1 MTSLIPAKVV
11 GKIVLCYCGTNARYA
26 SGVVMVLVNIVA
38 NGKVLESDVH
48 ILTGVGI
55 G

>member
-11 GKIVLCYCGTNARYA
+11 GKIVLCYCGANARYA
-26 SGVVMVLVNIVA
+26 SGAGMVLVNIVA
-38 NGKVLESDVH
+38 NGEELVSDMH

-55 G
+55 R